1 MSTIKFISKLT
12 DYQLKDDRNLVIQS
26 PFIEPS
32 LTNIN
37 FQNKTFLIEFVQK
50 RDLPN
55 KFIGYSGKIGIK
67 IILK

>member
-12 DYQLKDDRNLVIQS
+12 DYQLKDDRNSVIQS

-37 FQNKTFLIEFVQK
+37 FENKTFLIEFVMSIINTNNQK
-50 RDLPN
+50 VR
-55 KFIGYSGKIGIK
+55 I
-67 IILK
+67 

>member
-12 DYQLKDDRNLVIQS
+12 DYQLKDDRNSVIQS

-37 FQNKTFLIEFVQK
+37 FELEIV
-50 RDLPN
+50 
-55 KFIGYSGKIGIK
+55 
-67 IILK
+67 